1 MRLLVQRHPTW
12 PPLVLRRWVVQVVAP
27 VTVLLH
33 HAAVE
38 QTIDVAAVA
47 VQAVVLAPSFTCVPV
62 RAEGVW
68 LGGAQAVAGKG
79 LVSAAA
85 AVE

>member
-1 MRLLVQRHPTW
+1 MHVV
-12 PPLVLRRWVVQVVAP
+12 PPVSM
-27 VTVLLH
+27 LLH
-33 HAAVE
+33 HAAVQ
-38 QTIDVAAVA
+38 QTVDVAAVA
-47 VQAVVLAPSFTCVPV
+47 VQAVLLAPSFACVPV

-68 LGGAQAVAGKG
+68 LGGAQAVAGEG